1 MIPTATAD
9 KILAA
14 KKCGGLFSKADKA
27 TVVLEY
33 RKLAKEFHPDVC
45 PLPNAEDVFK
55 HLSKLYEEAL
65 DLLAQGQWEISNVVS
80 IRDNCGK
87 TYQGRYLKTFQF
99 ELGVAYVADLSVTYI
114 LDKQNKRFFDNAIN
128 QIGALKYANPNME
141 EEFSRYLPKIKH
153 QFETRDGQYC
163 LILDKTP
170 DVFLLSD
177 ILAYYKNSIPD
188 RHAAWIIS
196 RLCNLCCY
204 FDYLGMAHNGLTLQN
219 CFISPTFHTVLP
231 LGGWWYAQQDGNKM
245 LGVPKAIYDIMPVKA
260 KSNKT
265 SSKRTDL
272 EAAKL
277 IGRQIT
283 DKSSAP
289 KPMLDFLS
297 SGTST
302 AIGEFEKWNKA
313 LDASY
318 GKRQFVEMKIGKM
331 DIYKS

>member
-1 MIPTATAD
+1 MH
-9 KILAA
+9 
-14 KKCGGLFSKADKA
+14 
-27 TVVLEY
+27 
-33 RKLAKEFHPDVC
+33 R
-45 PLPNAEDVFK
+45 
-55 HLSKLYEEAL
+55 
-65 DLLAQGQWEISNVVS
+65 
-80 IRDNCGK
+80 
-87 TYQGRYLKTFQF
+87 
-99 ELGVAYVADLSVTYI
+99 
-114 LDKQNKRFFDNAIN
+114 
-128 QIGALKYANPNME
+128 
-141 EEFSRYLPKIKH
+141 
-153 QFETRDGQYC
+153 
-163 LILDKTP
+163 
-170 DVFLLSD
+170 
-177 ILAYYKNSIPD
+177 
-188 RHAAWIIS
+188 
-196 RLCNLCCY
+196 
-204 FDYLGMAHNGLTLQN
+204 
-219 CFISPTFHTVLP
+219 
-231 LGGWWYAQQDGNKM
+231 QDGNKM